1 MIFVDTSAW
10 LAVSDVRDGNH
21 ARAIGVQKELV
32 TGRIGRLITTDYILD
47 ETLTLMRKRTGLDGA
62 RRFLESLEASRSVQ
76 VIWVGQD
83 QFQSAKAAFLSQGT
97 RSWSFT
103 DCTSFV
109 IMREL
114 GITTAFAFDSDFE
127 QAGFEVRPG
136 DH

>member
-10 LAVSDVRDGNH
+10 LAISDVRDGNH
-21 ARAIGVQKELV
+21 TRAREVQRDLV
-32 TGRIGRLITTDYILD
+32 TGKAGRLITTDYILD

-62 RRFLESLEASRSVQ
+62 RRFLAGLETSRSVQ
-76 VIWVGQD
+76 VIWVGQE
-83 QFQSAKAAFLSQGT
+83 QFQSAKAAFLDQGT

-109 IMREL
+109 TMREL
-114 GITTAFAFDSDFE
+114 GITTAFAFDADFE

-136 DH
+136 GH